1 MAELI
6 ASARHAAQAM
16 GIVRLQRLI
25 ESNAAF
31 EDFGRSR
38 RSSMSTPNGA
48 GAASEDSANAT
59 SVEALTALSEASMGD
74 GAYLAPDGVVT
85 ILFSEM
91 ADSSPMFE
99 RMGDLR
105 AQAIVRLHNE
115 IIREQVALHKGAEV
129 KTTGDGFMIAFSS
142 ARRSLQ
148 CAIAI
153 QRALAAYCAENSSDP
168 IRVKMGLHA
177 GEAIRESNDFFGKA
191 VILASRIADLAAAG
205 EILVSSTLRDLT
217 ESAGDLQ
224 FAEAQ
229 QVELKGLS
237 GTYQICRAIWE
248 AD

>member
-1 MAELI
+1 LN
-6 ASARHAAQAM
+6 HAA
-16 GIVRLQRLI
+16 I
-25 ESNAAF
+25 
-31 EDFGRSR
+31 EDFERSR
-38 RSSMSTPNGA
+38 RSSMVNDT
-48 GAASEDSANAT
+48 GAAAEDASNAAGL
-59 SVEALTALSEASMGD
+59 EALSALSEVSLRD
-74 GAYLAPDGVVT
+74 GTYLAPDGVVT
-85 ILFSEM
+85 ILFSDM
-91 ADSSPMFE
+91 ADSSLMFE

-142 ARRSLQ
+142 ARRALQ

-168 IRVKMGLHA
+168 ICVKMGLHA

-191 VILASRIADLAAAG
+191 VILASRIADLARAG

-217 ESAGDLQ
+217 ESAGDLH
-224 FAEAQ
+224 FAEVQ
-229 QVELKGLS
+229 KVELKGFS

-248 AD
+248 PD